1 MTKENKN
8 MEKLEG
14 WLYAYLGAMNI
25 LGAMAGKT
33 TDAAIEQ
40 RDKAVADILK
50 HVRSITETAKQ
61 EEKERIILAIRKTL
75 VVEGVL
81 SLSVE
86 KALAELKALN
96 PTKL

>member
-1 MTKENKN
+1 MDKENN
-8 MEKLEG
+8 WEESL
-14 WLYAYLGAMNI
+14 NI
-25 LGAMAGKT
+25 DVRFSWAT
-33 TDAAIEQ
+33 EEQ
-40 RDKAVADILK
+40 KKHIL
-50 HVRSITETAKQ
+50 VELRFQRETAKQ

-96 PTKL
+96 PTKQ